1 MEIFIFTTLL
11 FLATSVA
18 LVVSRLRREQEISAT
33 LERVVERLETM
44 GSVMGGVEQTPSAE
58 IMDRVIAE
66 HLDRDIQ
73 KTENEKSHLTIAHKD
88 GMISNSDV
96 AAENEVL
103 KAQQNDQA

>member
-33 LERVVERLETM
+33 LEQIVERLETM
-44 GSVMGGVEQTPSAE
+44 GSAMSGVAQTPSQE
-58 IMDRVIAE
+58 IIDQVIAE
-66 HLDRDIQ
+66 HLDNGVQ
-73 KTENEKSHLTIAHKD
+73 KTESEESHLTIAHKD

-96 AAENEVL
+96 AAENKVL
-103 KAQQNDQA
+103 KAQQNDQT